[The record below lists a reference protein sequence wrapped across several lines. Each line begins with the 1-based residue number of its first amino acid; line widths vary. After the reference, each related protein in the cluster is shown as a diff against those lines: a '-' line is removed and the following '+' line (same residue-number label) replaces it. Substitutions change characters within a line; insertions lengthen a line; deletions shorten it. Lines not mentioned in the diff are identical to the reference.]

1 MMDLTVPGGM
11 GGLETIEQLRRIDP
25 KVTAIVSSGY
35 SDSSAMAGFEQFGF
49 QGVIA
54 KPYTLAEFRATFQ
67 RLAPSSVANARTG
80 TTAAARS
87 LD

>member
-25 KVTAIVSSGY
+25 SVTAIVSSGY
-35 SDSSAMAGFEQFGF
+35 SDSSAMADFAQFGF
-49 QGVIA
+49 QAVIS

-67 RLAPSSVANARTG
+67 RFTPKSVSKA
-80 TTAAARS
+80 
-87 LD
+87 